1 MAAYVLLLEDDPSM
15 RFLLGSYL
23 EKSGFRVTTAANAA
37 DFFAACARHM
47 PDCVLLDLGLPDE
60 DGLVVARKIRQRSD
74 VPMIIVTSR
83 QEESDRLTGLELG
96 ADDYVVKP
104 FHPRELIARIHNLLQ
119 RSSRR
124 SATTD
129 PVPSTPSSG
138 VPFGELLI
146 DFGKRQLVVIKD
158 HQAIVLTPGEFD
170 CLAALILAKGNFVTR
185 DQLKDAISNREDPPD
200 DRTVDSIICKIR
212 RKIKQAGCRSDK
224 IRTVR
229 GHGYQIDSD
238 AFGA

>member
-1 MAAYVLLLEDDPSM
+1 MNTPMAHVHLLEDDPSM

-23 EKSGFRVTTAANAA
+23 EKSGFRVSTAANAG
-37 DFFAACARHM
+37 DFFAALARRM

-60 DGLVVARKIRQRSD
+60 DGLVVARKLRQRSD

-83 QEESDRLTGLELG
+83 QEESDRLAGLEMG

-119 RSSRR
+119 RSVRR
-124 SATTD
+124 GGATNPTA
-129 PVPSTPSSG
+129 SSESSWISL
-138 VPFGELLI
+138 GELSI
-146 DFGKRQLVVIKD
+146 DFGKRRVVVRND

-170 CLAALILAKGNFVTR
+170 CLAALVLAKGDYVTR
-185 DQLKDAISNREDPPD
+185 DQLKDAISNRDDPPD

-212 RKIKQAGCRSDK
+212 RKIRKAGCRSE
-224 IRTVR
+224 IVRTVR
-229 GHGYQIDSD
+229 GHGYQIDT
-238 AFGA
+238 